1 MVVITRNWLN
11 IEASTCKQVSK
22 KRKDFSD
29 ERLVI
34 ISRRKSMLEVESNN
48 ANLSDNMNPPSSI
61 AGTCPKG
68 LMARNGGSLVS
79 FFPSERDEHLLRSR
93 SPCRR

>member
-1 MVVITRNWLN
+1 VITRNWLN

-68 LMARNGGSLVS
+68 LMAAILHNQKFRSCY
-79 FFPSERDEHLLRSR
+79 HLSN
-93 SPCRR
+93 

>member
-68 LMARNGGSLVS
+68 LMAAILHNQKFRSCY
-79 FFPSERDEHLLRSR
+79 HLSN
-93 SPCRR
+93 

>member
-48 ANLSDNMNPPSSI
+48 ANLSDNVNPPSSI

-68 LMARNGGSLVS
+68 LMAAILHNQKFRSCY
-79 FFPSERDEHLLRSR
+79 HLSN
-93 SPCRR
+93 